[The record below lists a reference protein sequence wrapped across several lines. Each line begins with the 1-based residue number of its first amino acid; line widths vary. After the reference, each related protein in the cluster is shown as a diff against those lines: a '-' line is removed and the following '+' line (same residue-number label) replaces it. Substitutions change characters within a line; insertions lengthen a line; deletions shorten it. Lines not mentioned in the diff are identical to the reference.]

1 MSTSEG
7 VSRIAKVIRGIGWLI
22 LAGGVLGFINGEA
35 NVQWLLL
42 VVAAFIAAPCFAIA
56 WIIDGFAKRTGG

>member
-1 MSTSEG
+1 MSRSEG

-22 LAGGVLGFINGEA
+22 LGAGVLGFIYGDA

-42 VVAAFIAAPCFAIA
+42 VVAAFFASACLAVA
-56 WIIDGFAKRTGG
+56 WIVDGFAK